1 MNKTIKSFVAG
12 ALISVGAVLFV
23 PAQNSV
29 AKDLPDFVELV
40 EKQGPAV
47 VNISTRSRSPAGG
60 NFNLPDGIDPE
71 QSEEFLEFF
80 RRFMP
85 DRGGRTDP
93 RDPRGT
99 APGAPKS
106 KTPQP
111 LRPSGQGSGFFIGSD
126 GLLLTNAHVIAKAD
140 EVTVTLIDKREFKAK
155 VLGSDERS
163 DIAVLKIE
171 GAAFPKVTI
180 GDTNKL
186 RVGEWVVAIGSPF
199 GFRNTVTAGIVSA
212 KGRDEVSRG
221 PNSGGVQFIQTDV
234 AVNPGNSGGPLFNV
248 RGEVVGVNSQ
258 IYSGTGAYQGI
269 SFAIPIDEA
278 IRISDQI
285 VKSGRVSRGRLGV
298 RIQDVTKD
306 VAESLGFA
314 KAQGALVQDVEVD
327 TPAEKAGLQPG
338 DVILKVDGKAVEGSS
353 ETTRIIGGT
362 KPGTAVKLSI
372 WRNGA
377 TREITAV
384 VAEVKDEK
392 KAEVKKAKAKE
403 AAEPGRLGIAVSDLD
418 ADQKK
423 QYKVKDGVLVE
434 AVSGTAES
442 ILEAGF
448 VITRVNNT
456 EITTAKQFEALAAK
470 LDLKKPI
477 GLQLRNKKGEPQFVT
492 FRVEAE

>member
-1 MNKTIKSFVAG
+1 MNTTIKSFVACALIGVG
-12 ALISVGAVLFV
+12 ALVFV
-23 PAQNSV
+23 PVQNSY
-29 AKDLPDFVELV
+29 AKDLPDFVDLV

-47 VNISTRSRSPAGG
+47 VNISTRSRTSAGG

-85 DRGGRTDP
+85 DRGGR
-93 RDPRGT
+93 DPRGT
-99 APGAPKS
+99 APAVPGTGPKS

-126 GLLLTNAHVIAKAD
+126 GLLLTNAHVVAKAD

-171 GAAFPKVTI
+171 GVGFPKVNI
-180 GDTNKL
+180 GDSEKL
-186 RVGEWVVAIGSPF
+186 KVGEWVVAIGSPF

-212 KGRDEVSRG
+212 KGRDEVARG
-221 PNSGGVQFIQTDV
+221 ANNSGVPFIQTDV

-278 IRISDQI
+278 IRISNQI

-298 RIQDVTKD
+298 TIGDVSKD
-306 VAESLGFA
+306 VAEAVGLT
-314 KAQGALVQDVEVD
+314 KAQGALVQDIQAD

-338 DVILKVDGKAVEGSS
+338 DIILRIDGKAVEGSS
-353 ETTRIIGGT
+353 ETTRIIGAT
-362 KPGTAVKLSI
+362 KPGTVVKLSL

-377 TREITAV
+377 AREVSVTV
-384 VAEVKDEK
+384 GEFKDETK
-392 KAEVKKAKAKE
+392 KEVKKTKAKE

-423 QYKVKDGVLVE
+423 QYKVKDGVMVE

-442 ILEAGF
+442 IVETGY
-448 VITRVNNT
+448 VITRVNTT
-456 EITTAKQFEALAAK
+456 EITSAKQFDALAAK

>member
-1 MNKTIKSFVAG
+1 MNKTIKSFFVC
-12 ALISVGAVLFV
+12 ALISTGAIFFV
-23 PAQNSV
+23 PSQNSY
-29 AKDLPDFVELV
+29 AKELPDFVELV
-40 EKQGPAV
+40 EKQGPSV
-47 VNISTRSRSPAGG
+47 VNISTRSRTAAGG
-60 NFNLPDGIDPE
+60 NFNLPDGVDPE
-71 QSEEFLEFF
+71 QSEELLEFF

-93 RDPRGT
+93 RGN
-99 APGAPKS
+99 APNAPKS

-126 GLLLTNAHVIAKAD
+126 GLLLTNAHVVAKAD

-171 GAAFPKVTI
+171 GTGFPKVNI
-180 GDTNKL
+180 GDSEKL
-186 RVGEWVVAIGSPF
+186 KVGEWVVAIGSPF

-212 KGRDEVSRG
+212 KGRDEVARG
-221 PNSGGVQFIQTDV
+221 ANNSGVPFIQTDV

-278 IRISDQI
+278 IKISNQI
-285 VKSGRVSRGRLGV
+285 VKSGKVSRGRLGV
-298 RIQDVTKD
+298 SIGDVSKD
-306 VAESLGFA
+306 IAEAVGLS
-314 KAQGALVQDVEVD
+314 KAQGAIIQDIQAD
-327 TPAEKAGLQPG
+327 TAAEKAGLQPG
-338 DVILKVDGKAVEGSS
+338 DIILKIDGKTVEGSS

-362 KPGTAVKLSI
+362 KPGTPTKLSI

-377 TREITAV
+377 AKEVTIV
-384 VAEVKDEK
+384 VGEFKDETK
-392 KAEVKKAKAKE
+392 KDVKKPKAKE

-418 ADQKK
+418 AEQKK
-423 QYKVKDGVLVE
+423 QYKVKDGVIVE
-434 AVSGTAES
+434 AVSGAAEQ
-442 ILEAGF
+442 IVEPGY
-448 VITRVNNT
+448 VITRINTT
-456 EITTAKQFEALAAK
+456 EITSAKQFDAIAAK

-477 GLQLRNKKGEPQFVT
+477 GLQLRNKKGDPQFVT